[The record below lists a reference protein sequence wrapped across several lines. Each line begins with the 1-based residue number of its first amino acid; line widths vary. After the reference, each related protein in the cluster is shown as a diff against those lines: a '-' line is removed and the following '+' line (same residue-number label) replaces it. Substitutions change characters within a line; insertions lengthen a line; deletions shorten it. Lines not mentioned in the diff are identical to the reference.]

1 MTQTFAIHMAR
12 EAFIMML
19 ILALPPLGAGLLV
32 GLIISLFQAVTQIQE
47 QTLSFVPKLLAVF
60 VVLLLLSSWML
71 NMMIDFTLGIFNH
84 LPNIAK

>member
-1 MTQTFAIHMAR
+1 MTQTFAIHLAR

-32 GLIISLFQAVTQIQE
+32 GLIVSIFQAVTQIQE

-71 NMMIDFTLGIFNH
+71 NMMMDFTVGIFSH
-84 LPNIAK
+84 IGDIAK

>member
-19 ILALPPLGAGLLV
+19 ILALPPLGAALLV
-32 GLIISLFQAVTQIQE
+32 GLIVSVFQAVTQIQE
-47 QTLSFVPKLLAVF
+47 QTLSFVPKLLAIF

-71 NMMIDFTLGIFNH
+71 NMMMDYTVGIFNQ
-84 LPNIAK
+84 LSNITK

>member
-19 ILALPPLGAGLLV
+19 ILALPPLGAALLV
-32 GLIISLFQAVTQIQE
+32 GLIVSVFQAVTQIQE
-47 QTLSFVPKLLAVF
+47 QTLSFVPKLLAIF

-71 NMMIDFTLGIFNH
+71 NMMMDYTVGIFNQ
-84 LPNIAK
+84 LSNITR

>member
-19 ILALPPLGAGLLV
+19 ILAVPPLGAGLLV
-32 GLIISLFQAVTQIQE
+32 GLIVSVFQAVTQIQE

-71 NMMIDFTLGIFNH
+71 NMMIDFTVGIFNH